1 MIPEDCLLFRFV
13 LCYDNKNETAG
24 ISAVITAGEVS
35 MEQIYRQL
43 GELARRHGA
52 RKLVLFGSRARGD
65 FRERSD
71 IDLAVYGMPPEN
83 RTSFWL
89 DAEDLPTLLTLDI
102 VHVAPDM
109 DSEFLSNIEKDGVIL
124 YAAES

>member
-1 MIPEDCLLFRFV
+1 MKKIGLEPKL
-13 LCYDNKNETAG
+13 KETG
-24 ISAVITAGEVS
+24 IRPIVIE
-35 MEQIYRQL
+35 EIRNF
-43 GELARRHGA
+43 A
-52 RKLVLFGSRARGD
+52 RKNGIKKVVLFGSRARGD

-83 RTSFWL
+83 QTSFWL
-89 DAEDLPTLLTLDI
+89 DAEELPTLLKLDI